1 MYFVNSIEIKEKI
14 ISLLKTRKD
23 GLSSSEIQRQLQ
35 INRTTVMKY
44 LHILQTEGRII
55 FKNKGMAKVW
65 SVSESPILAFFSKN
79 SNIYV
84 GKNYLKE
91 LFNTLQ
97 GTGIIM
103 LDKRGKILWINE
115 TLSSW
120 IGDIKDVRGKQ
131 CHLIYQKDSKK
142 TNICA
147 AYETLKTGR
156 PSTIER
162 KILSRFG
169 GAMTV
174 EVSSFAIRA
183 KKGTVLGVL
192 QILRDITEQKK
203 IEEKAIEYTDR
214 LEQRVD
220 EHTRKMAL
228 LGAVSYNA
236 SRPFKLSEFLNDVL
250 KDIMYVLH
258 VSTGMIFITDANKQK
273 NELVAFQ
280 GITKELKET
289 CMKDPFDFG
298 DGIIRAIAESGKRI
312 HVRDNFSGH
321 PKIALPEAKKEGLR
335 SFVGIPLR
343 AKDTVWGVM
352 FLASN
357 SAHKFKSND
366 LDILI
371 ALANQIGIAIE
382 NAELFK
388 EIKESKNYLESIIGL
403 SSDGIFVVDALGNLE
418 FGNSVCTEISGW
430 KKEELVG
437 KPFMLL
443 IPEDYHAFI
452 LGRWQEAQKGDARPY
467 ETEIITKK
475 GVRKRLSVSHKAV
488 EFNGQRKYINIIRDI
503 TGQKSIAKK
512 KNA

>member
-1 MYFVNSIEIKEKI
+1 MNSIEIKENI
-14 ISLLKTRKD
+14 LSLLKTRKD
-23 GLSSSEIQRQLQ
+23 GLSSSEIQRQLK

-44 LHILQTEGRII
+44 LYILQTEGQII

-65 SVSESPILAFFSKN
+65 SVSESPILVFFSKN
-79 SNIYV
+79 SNIYEE
-84 GKNYLKE
+84 KNYLKE

-103 LDKRGKILWINE
+103 IDRECKILWINE

-120 IGDIKDVRGKQ
+120 VGDIKNVQGKQ
-131 CHLIYQKDSKK
+131 CHSIYQKDNKK

-147 AYETLKTGR
+147 AYETIKTGMS
-156 PSTIER
+156 STVER

-174 EVSSFAIRA
+174 EVCSFAIRD

-203 IEEKAIEYTDR
+203 IEEKATEYTDR

-220 EHTRKMAL
+220 ERTRRLAL
-228 LGAVSYNA
+228 LSAVSYNA

-250 KDIMYVLH
+250 KDILFVLH
-258 VSTGMIFITDANKQK
+258 VSTGMIFIADANKQK
-273 NELVAFQ
+273 NNLVAFQ
-280 GITKELKET
+280 GISKEFQESCTKRPLGFSEGLI
-289 CMKDPFDFG
+289 G
-298 DGIIRAIAESGKRI
+298 AIAESGELIK
-312 HVRDNFSGH
+312 VGDNFSGH

-335 SFVGIPLR
+335 SFVGVPLR
-343 AKDTVWGVM
+343 AKDAVQGVM
-352 FLASN
+352 VLASK
-357 SAHKFKSND
+357 SAHKFNSND
-366 LDILI
+366 LDILL

-388 EIKESKNYLESIIGL
+388 KIKESKNYLESIIGL
-403 SSDGIFVVDALGNLE
+403 SSDGIFVVDAAGNLE
-418 FGNSVCTEISGW
+418 FGNPVCIEICGW
-430 KKEELVG
+430 KEEELVG

-443 IPEDYHAFI
+443 IPKDYHAFI
-452 LGRWQEAQKGDARPY
+452 LERWQEAQKGDARPY
-467 ETEIITKK
+467 ETEIITKS
-475 GVRKRLSVSHKAV
+475 GTRKRLSVSHKAV

-503 TGQKSIAKK
+503 TNQDNIAKK